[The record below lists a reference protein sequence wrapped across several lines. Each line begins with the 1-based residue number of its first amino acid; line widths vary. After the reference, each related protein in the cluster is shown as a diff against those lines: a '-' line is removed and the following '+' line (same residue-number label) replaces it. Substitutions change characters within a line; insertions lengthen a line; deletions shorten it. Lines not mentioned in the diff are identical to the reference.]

1 MRDWF
6 SQPPAERILPDYNIY
21 RYTDGIYKIVNFK
34 STLPRLSPPVRTEE
48 TKYDNKLVQSLSRAR
63 RTVLELAL
71 CNDWAYFCTFT
82 LDKEKY
88 KRDDLPKFQK
98 DFSQWI
104 RDQRKKYKKLG
115 FDFPIHFLFV
125 PEEHKD
131 GAWHMHGLLS
141 DITPFTIPFY
151 CQKQQGLFKP
161 WEVRKLVEGGYFNWP
176 DYQEKFGNCS
186 LGKIKNKVATGFYIS
201 KYITKQI
208 DDCKLPPNAHAYY
221 ASHGLNRAEF
231 HGDIYGYCHRLD
243 QFLDR
248 DYEFCKTG
256 MTHIKDGLGWDFA
269 FEYMPHLIEP
279 LELVNEDVEKE
290 VDRYWSYT
298 QAAIDGFSEV
308 TFDA

>member
-1 MRDWF
+1 MCDWF
-6 SQPPAERILPDYNIY
+6 SQPPVERIRPDYNIY

-63 RTVLELAL
+63 RIVLELAL

-82 LDKEKY
+82 LDPAKY
-88 KRDDLPKFQK
+88 DRDDLPKFQK

-104 RDQRKKYKKLG
+104 RDLRKKYKKMG
-115 FDFPIHFLFV
+115 FDLPINYIFV
-125 PEEHKD
+125 PEEHSD
-131 GAWHMHGLLS
+131 GCWHMHGLLS

-161 WEVRKLVEGGYFNWP
+161 WEVLKLVEGGYFNWP
-176 DYQEKFGNCS
+176 DYKEKFGNCS

-221 ASHGLNRAEF
+221 ASHGLNRAVF

-243 QFLDR
+243 QYLDH

-269 FEYMPHLIEP
+269 FEYMPHMIEP
-279 LELVNEDVEKE
+279 LELCNEEIEKE
-290 VDRYWSYT
+290 VDRYWTYT
-298 QAAIDGFSEV
+298 QAAIDGFKEV

>member
-6 SQPPAERILPDYNIY
+6 SQPPVAPARPDYNIY
-21 RYTDGIYKIVNFK
+21 RLGEIYKIVFFK
-34 STLPRLSPPVRTEE
+34 STLPRLSPPVRKKEE

-63 RTVLELAL
+63 RIVLELAL

-88 KRDDLPKFQK
+88 KRDDLPKFHK
-98 DFSQWI
+98 DLSQFI
-104 RDQRKKYKKLG
+104 RDQRKKAKKSG
-115 FDFPIHFLFV
+115 FDFPIEYLLV
-125 PEEHKD
+125 PEEHEKY
-131 GAWHMHGLLS
+131 GAWHMHGLLT
-141 DITPFTIPFY
+141 DIRPFTIPFY
-151 CQKQQGLFKP
+151 CERQQGKKVP
-161 WEVRKLVEGGYFNWP
+161 DDLVNGGFFNWP
-176 DYQEKFGNCS
+176 DYQKKFGFCS
-186 LGKIKNKVATGFYIS
+186 LGRIQNKVATGFYIT

-221 ASHGLNRAEF
+221 ASQGLNRAVL

-243 QFLDR
+243 QYLTH

-256 MTHIKDGLGWDFA
+256 MTHIKDGLGWNFA

-279 LELVNEDVEKE
+279 LELSNEVIEEE

-298 QAAIDGFSEV
+298 QAAIDGFKEV
-308 TFDA
+308 EYNA